1 MGLAHLAKAASERS
15 GECVTAGN
23 KGGWLSLFAE
33 DAVLEDPVGESPL
46 DPSGQ
51 GHRGKA
57 AIEAFWDT
65 VIAPGSIDFQIVSS
79 HPAGDECA
87 NVVHMVNTMPGD
99 IRVVVDMVVVYRA
112 NKDGKLAS
120 LRAFWDYEAV
130 MSQLG

>member
-1 MGLAHLAKAASERS
+1 MGVAHLAKTASQRS
-15 GECVTAGN
+15 GEYVTAGD
-23 KGGWLSLFAE
+23 KEGWLSLFSE

-65 VIAPGSIDFQIVSS
+65 VIAPGSIDFQVVSS

-99 IRVVVDMVVVYRA
+99 MRVVVDMVVVYRA
-112 NKDGKLAS
+112 DAEGKLVS
-120 LRAFWDYEAV
+120 LRAFWDYESV
-130 MSQLG
+130 MAQLG

>member
-15 GECVTAGN
+15 GECVTAGD
-23 KGGWLSLFAE
+23 KDGWLSLFAE

-112 NKDGKLAS
+112 NQDGKLVS